1 MQERARAITKW
12 RPLGLK
18 KPHLAGSLCMSNT
31 IGARLT
37 QATLL
42 DRFGKLSIR
51 RSSIRV
57 PRLVFGQQVSLCKDG
72 AHCFMRYVRQRHEGV
87 AWFAAVVAAE
97 GHRRFKAGNTKAGRN
112 RGVRRHEPVLKCAR
126 LIDLAALEVLKELHA
141 LSWRQVRQRGHT
153 AGGADTK

>member
-1 MQERARAITKW
+1 MLKKKIAVFRLFCEMPEYGNSELKKSRGRSMQVQARAITKW

-18 KPHLAGSLCMSNT
+18 KPHLAGSLYMSNT
-31 IGARLT
+31 IGARLA

-42 DRFGKLSIR
+42 DRFAKLSSR

-97 GHRRFKAGNTKAGRN
+97 GHRRF
-112 RGVRRHEPVLKCAR
+112 
-126 LIDLAALEVLKELHA
+126 
-141 LSWRQVRQRGHT
+141 
-153 AGGADTK
+153 